1 MIVRRIKMFLGSM
14 AGHIFVLL
22 TVGMSIAAIISL
34 LVAERARM
42 RDFERVRLER
52 VAASVADIASRLRLN
67 PGETQRMLEERRI
80 MGATTAPAGIALTSE
95 DEAIEALLVRRLGA
109 AAAPEAGQV
118 PMGLC
123 FPKKRYRDPSQ
134 RAAGIVDPPTADCWI
149 VRYTDVKGQRQ
160 ALAIDLPQLK
170 LPPSSTLDPIYL
182 FLIIVSSAALSILV
196 ARLASTPLRRLEK
209 AAQAFSVSL
218 DPEPIPERGPYEVQ
232 AALATFNLMQS
243 RVRDGFRDRTQ
254 LLAAIS
260 HDLQTPLTRLRLRLE
275 QVQDVA
281 LRDRLVADLAATQA
295 LVREGLD
302 LAGSSEASEEWSV
315 IDIDSVLASLAED
328 AAEFGADVR
337 FGSGCGVAVRV
348 KPNALIR
355 CLTNLI
361 DNAVKYGGG
370 AMLACTNLKD
380 RIVITVRDEGAGIPE
395 EELDRMFEPFT
406 RGRPG
411 QAGGRSGTGIGLT
424 IARSQALTFGA
435 RVKLA
440 NNEGGGITASVEITT
455 ID

>member
-1 MIVRRIKMFLGSM
+1 
-14 AGHIFVLL
+14 
-22 TVGMSIAAIISL
+22 
-34 LVAERARM
+34 
-42 RDFERVRLER
+42 
-52 VAASVADIASRLRLN
+52 
-67 PGETQRMLEERRI
+67 
-80 MGATTAPAGIALTSE
+80 
-95 DEAIEALLVRRLGA
+95 
-109 AAAPEAGQV
+109 
-118 PMGLC
+118 
-123 FPKKRYRDPSQ
+123 
-134 RAAGIVDPPTADCWI
+134 
-149 VRYTDVKGQRQ
+149 
-160 ALAIDLPQLK
+160 
-170 LPPSSTLDPIYL
+170 
-182 FLIIVSSAALSILV
+182 
-196 ARLASTPLRRLEK
+196 
-209 AAQAFSVSL
+209 VSL

-302 LAGSSEASEEWSV
+302 LAGSSEWSV